1 MNTTSSVR
9 MAHEYSASMES
20 FERMTQIMRTEV
32 SIQCSTRCNSIYDE
46 NDLHHAL
53 IALSIGN
60 SYVESGMRRLALE
73 SSSMNVPSGSWLRD
87 TVEKVPEEE
96 MINRLKHALES
107 TAASIGSFKLFNM
120 PIMAAVDSHKIP
132 RYDEKMERS
141 FEEASMQMGHRRSKF
156 IPTFSVLK
164 MAEDANWPVSSR
176 EPSKKTKM
184 S

>member
-32 SIQCSTRCNSIYDE
+32 SIQCSTGCNSIYDE

-60 SYVESGMRRLALE
+60 SYAESDMRRLALE
-73 SSSMNVPSGSWLRD
+73 SSNMNVPSGSWLRD
-87 TVEKVPEEE
+87 TVEKAPEEE

-132 RYDEKMERS
+132 RYDEKMEP
-141 FEEASMQMGHRRSKF
+141 FLRRSKYANGTSAF
-156 IPTFSVLK
+156 EVYTNLQCVEDGRKK
-164 MAEDANWPVSSR
+164 MPIGL
-176 EPSKKTKM
+176 
-184 S
+184 